1 MAAGRMNKVLIAVS
15 LASIAV
21 TVIGL
26 ALGYHFMAL
35 FLFFPGI
42 FGLGMTRGSDA
53 TPRHEGGYCPECGS
67 PVTPDDSFCRVCGRR
82 MKF

>member
-15 LASIAV
+15 IASIAV

-35 FLFFPGI
+35 FQFFPGI
-42 FGLGMTRGSDA
+42 YGFGLTRGSEA
-53 TPRHEGGYCPECGS
+53 TPRHEGGTCPECGS
-67 PVTPDDSFCRVCGRR
+67 PMGLGDSFCRVCGRR
-82 MKF
+82 L